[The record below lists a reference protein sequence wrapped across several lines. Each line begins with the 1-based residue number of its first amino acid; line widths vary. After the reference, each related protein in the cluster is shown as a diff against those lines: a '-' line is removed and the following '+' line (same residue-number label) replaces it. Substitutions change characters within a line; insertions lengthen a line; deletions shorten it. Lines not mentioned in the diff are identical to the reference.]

1 MAALHGAMAG
11 DAGDHRIVGEE
22 CNHLIGDPHAVVQQH
37 DGHSCRQLPD
47 QRSEGRYHLPRFGH
61 HQQAFDAARLVDE
74 GAFDGQELGMPL
86 KGGKVDAG
94 VQGGTM
100 ALAQQEAGCLAALG
114 QQGGEDA
121 AQAPQPS
128 KVHSGETG

>member
-1 MAALHGAMAG
+1 
-11 DAGDHRIVGEE
+11 
-22 CNHLIGDPHAVVQQH
+22 
-37 DGHSCRQLPD
+37 
-47 QRSEGRYHLPRFGH
+47 
-61 HQQAFDAARLVDE
+61 
-74 GAFDGQELGMPL
+74 MPL

-121 AQAPQPS
+121 AQGAAAQQGPLGRDRVTACFQ
-128 KVHSGETG
+128 VVVA